1 MPAIPPARDAAG
13 TAGEAAVADFEA
25 RGGGHDAETRGLVAA
40 IGEHAPAL
48 LPLVLAEPAM
58 MRDVLARP
66 LAHAADEGTLRR
78 ELAALL
84 GEDAGEDGPALR
96 RGLRRYRHRAIVRI
110 ALREVLRLA
119 DVDRTSAEMALL
131 ASVLID
137 GALAAAAC
145 TERARHGRALDAS
158 GREVPMTVLGMGK
171 LGGLELNLGSD
182 VDLVFF
188 YETDEAEVEGG
199 ELTVHELFG
208 RVARRAVRALSEVTE
223 DGFCFR
229 VDLRLRPEGS
239 RGPIVNSL
247 ASAERYYESWGR
259 TWERAALLRARPIA
273 GDRAFGQRALDAL
286 RPFVYRRAV
295 DPSLAAQMAEM
306 IARARRELRVDL
318 ERDVKLGRGGI
329 REAEFF
335 VQALQLIWGGRHPE
349 LSAPGTID
357 ALTRLRSAGLVSDR
371 EADTLAEAWALL
383 RRVEHRVHVRAG
395 YQTHAL
401 PESPAELERFAASLG
416 YASAAALEEA
426 LSTARSGVERLFAS
440 LLPSGAP
447 EEDTGWDP
455 LLDLVARGAGADELG
470 GPLAERLPVRDAYEA
485 ASQLARLGRG
495 ASSPLGPVSWERLPA
510 LGRMLMAEVAG
521 AADPDSALAF
531 LAEFFARLGGQ
542 WPYERLLLEQPRVT
556 RRLVGLFGASG
567 TLSSALVGHPE
578 DIDLLLASAA
588 PPREDIAVAHDELAA
603 SLGDDPD
610 PEQLVPELRR
620 LKRETTLRIGL
631 AYVGGELDLGEA
643 ADRLSELAEGQVR
656 VALLAA
662 TRWAERRWGSPSGGG
677 GGLVV
682 CAMGKL
688 GGRELGFGG
697 DLDLVF
703 LYGADGETEPTSAG
717 RSASHG
723 ELFAR
728 VAQRTML
735 LLSQRDAEGPGY
747 ETDTRLRPSGSRGT
761 LVVSLGGFDAYHER
775 RAAAWERQALLRARP
790 IAGDAEVGRLAE
802 ERFARLAYEGPPPPA
817 EELAEMRAR
826 IQREL
831 AGETPDRYHP
841 KLGYGGLVD
850 VEFLVQWLQMRH
862 GSDEA
867 VRTPST
873 PAAIEALARAGHLAR
888 VDAQALRD
896 AYELF
901 RGVEQSLKLH
911 GEHAP
916 MLEPR
921 GRTGAHVARSLGLRA
936 RDGMT
941 VSEVLDDTYRRQ
953 ARAVR
958 ALLSS
963 IVAPVAAGAP
973 WDVGSAP

>member
-1 MPAIPPARDAAG
+1 MPATPPARDAIG
-13 TAGEAAVADFEA
+13 PAGEAAVAEFEA
-25 RGGGHDAETRGLVAA
+25 RGGAAGAEVRGLVAA

-58 MRDVLARP
+58 MSDVLGRP
-66 LAHAADEGTLRR
+66 LAHAADEATLRR

-84 GEDAGEDGPALR
+84 GADAGEDGPALR

-137 GALAAAAC
+137 LALSAAAR

-158 GREVPMTVLGMGK
+158 GREVPLTVLGMGK

-182 VDLVFF
+182 VDLVLF

-199 ELTVHELFG
+199 ELSVHELYG

-259 TWERAALLRARPIA
+259 TWERAALLRARPVA
-273 GDRAFGQRALDAL
+273 GDRAFGRRALAAL
-286 RPFVYRRAV
+286 RPFVLRRAV

-335 VQALQLIWGGRHPE
+335 VQTLQLIWGGRHPE
-349 LSAPGTID
+349 LAVPGTID
-357 ALTRLRSAGLVSDR
+357 ALTRLRAAGLVTDR

-383 RRVEHRVHVRAG
+383 RRVEHRIHVRAG

-416 YASAAALEEA
+416 YAGATALAEA
-426 LSTARSGVERLFAS
+426 LSSARSDVERLFAS
-440 LLPSGAP
+440 LLPSGGP
-447 EEDTGWDP
+447 EEDTSWDP
-455 LLDLVARGAGADELG
+455 LLDLVAHGAGADELAG
-470 GPLAERLPVRDAYEA
+470 LLAERLPVRDAYEA
-485 ASQLARLGRG
+485 AGQLARLGRR

-531 LAEFFARLGGQ
+531 LAEFFTRLGGQ

-578 DIDLLLASAA
+578 DIDLLIASAA
-588 PPREDIAVAHDELAA
+588 PPREEIASAHDERAA
-603 SLGDDPD
+603 SLAEDPD

-620 LKRETTLRIGL
+620 LKREATLRLGL
-631 AYVGGELDLGEA
+631 AYVGGDIDLAEA

-656 VALLAA
+656 VALSAA
-662 TRWAERRWGSPSGGG
+662 TRWAERRWGRPARE

-703 LYGADGETEPTSAG
+703 LYGAEGETEPTSAG
-717 RSASHG
+717 RSVSHG

-728 VAQRTML
+728 VAQRTMM

-761 LVVSLGGFDAYHER
+761 LVVSLAGLDAYHER
-775 RAAAWERQALLRARP
+775 HAAAWERQALLRARP
-790 IAGDAEVGRLAE
+790 IAGDAEVGALAQA
-802 ERFARLAYEGPPPPA
+802 RFTRLAYEGPPPPA

-862 GSDEA
+862 GTDEA

-873 PAAIEALARAGHLAR
+873 PGAIAALAQAGYLAP
-888 VDAQALRD
+888 VDAAALRD
-896 AYELF
+896 AYDFF

-911 GEHAP
+911 DEHAP

-941 VSEVLDDTYRRQ
+941 VSEVLDDTYRRH

-963 IVAPVAAGAP
+963 LAAPIGAAAP
-973 WDVGSAP
+973 WEAGSAP